1 MIRGKRITPDES
13 ESREAA
19 RSMRVLLWTF
29 ALTAIAMC
37 ITVVA
42 CFASSWTQVMWIS
55 AFLLVFTLC
64 KIGLANALF
73 YVMVHYDADRA
84 RRVVPAPS
92 MDSVRPVAVALR
104 PGRTRR
110 ALRSVARSAKPPRPV
125 LPR

>member
-19 RSMRVLLWTF
+19 QSMRVLLWTF

-73 YVMVHYDADRA
+73 YVMVHYDAERSRHA
-84 RRVVPAPS
+84 APAPPRGPT
-92 MDSVRPVAVALR
+92 RPIVPTLR

-110 ALRSVARSAKPPRPV
+110 TLRSVTRSATPR
-125 LPR
+125 